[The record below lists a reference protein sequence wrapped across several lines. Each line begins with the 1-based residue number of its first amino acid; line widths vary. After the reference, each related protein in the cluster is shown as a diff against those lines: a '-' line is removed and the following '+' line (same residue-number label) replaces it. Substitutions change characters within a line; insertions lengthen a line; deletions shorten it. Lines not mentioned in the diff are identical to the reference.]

1 MGKRQKSTA
10 AASGTHV
17 PENKR
22 GSLVISVKGNEKVAP
37 GPSSKWNGL
46 SILHVEHEATLEER
60 KKSLI
65 ANVPILS
72 MVVSNGVKEAD
83 VMEGLVPMKFS
94 ANEPIITKGDTDT
107 RLYFIESGRV
117 IISKAVRI
125 KKYDDGATSSREEYE
140 YFGEYPFAMHG
151 EAQRTANVVAEGD
164 VRCFSMELS
173 ACNAL
178 LSSVQLLLHYRFLMR
193 EHGVLDNLNVFS
205 ALNPK
210 QRGRMLDLTML
221 KEYAD
226 GDYICKQGDCDDQY
240 FVIVEGTAKI
250 CIKNNGVDVELVRK
264 VPFQGFGEM
273 GLFGKARTADVIAVS
288 EVTCIV
294 INRESF
300 VKAQNF
306 VLDGDAESIA
316 ATNLSNEWELMRQV
330 ETLHENPHV
339 VAYLTR
345 FIRRFKRS
353 HNAKFMGK
361 TLYTDLFRRV
371 FHNPKLAL
379 EFPSISNKIDW
390 FDATSAMK
398 LIRYEAKRLMTSR
411 DPSKADTMAV
421 LHTEDLAFLGR
432 LTDTSSL
439 LDKFR
444 VADAPNTPEQK
455 YAMATQLAKIMEF
468 VSFKAGK
475 HIFKQNVVEG
485 KAYVVLSGVVN
496 IVLEDFGAT
505 TGTVGRSSA
514 PPNIIASLSAGDS
527 FGEMSLVTNMA
538 RSASAIAGT
547 DAELIL
553 IERRN
558 FARFFASRP
567 GFKIRHYIIDRADF
581 LARISFFA
589 KYDHKSCIR
598 LAYDMN
604 EVKFNGRH
612 IFVSEGQHA
621 SAFVIIKEGQV
632 GVYKSISTIVNP
644 TQPEKTDSGA
654 NVGTESTNNSCMLV
668 AYLGPGECIGL
679 STLQPAAVESATFVA
694 MTPIVALELADSKV
708 RRLETSVQDLIRKAL
723 GSRGQYEARTAMD
736 MASKGT
742 MLLCK
747 PAAPWCSVGDDK
759 SRLQH
764 HIDEREA
771 RNNSTSCTRI
781 MSILDESKNHWHE
794 GAENDRGNPGFLNEE
809 EVRDGALPVHELPQ
823 PTNNRVLLL
832 GSFLSKAMNSLHK
845 SSGIVSVAVSPAPT
859 SEKKLHKG
867 YCDTLADHDKI
878 QVKQDADKE
887 SVHKQHSHYPHSAI
901 DRQNAV
907 ADVTSDGKHWPT
919 QLNGACQHNH
929 GEDFDDVLQETSN
942 RYDVRYDNCAEDDD
956 AVSHMWQLDRIVT
969 DNLYL

>member
-1 MGKRQKSTA
+1 
-10 AASGTHV
+10 
-17 PENKR
+17 
-22 GSLVISVKGNEKVAP
+22 
-37 GPSSKWNGL
+37 
-46 SILHVEHEATLEER
+46 
-60 KKSLI
+60 
-65 ANVPILS
+65 

-140 YFGEYPFAMHG
+140 YFGSYCHSFPPNKVILHRIRGMLPGEYPFAMHG

-210 QRGRMLDLTML
+210 QRGRMLDLSML

-240 FVIVEGTAKI
+240 FVIVEVCQLALSWLLAWRGTAKI
-250 CIKNNGVDVELVRK
+250 CIKSNGVDVELVRK

-273 GLFGKARTADVIAVS
+273 GLFGKARTAGNADELCTPAV
-288 EVTCIV
+288 
-294 INRESF
+294 F
-300 VKAQNF
+300 VLTNIYRSQNF

-411 DPSKADTMAV
+411 DPSKTDTMAV

-708 RRLETSVQDLIRKAL
+708 RRLETS
-723 GSRGQYEARTAMD
+723 
-736 MASKGT
+736 
-742 MLLCK
+742 
-747 PAAPWCSVGDDK
+747 
-759 SRLQH
+759 
-764 HIDEREA
+764 
-771 RNNSTSCTRI
+771 
-781 MSILDESKNHWHE
+781 
-794 GAENDRGNPGFLNEE
+794 
-809 EVRDGALPVHELPQ
+809 
-823 PTNNRVLLL
+823 
-832 GSFLSKAMNSLHK
+832 
-845 SSGIVSVAVSPAPT
+845 
-859 SEKKLHKG
+859 KKLHKG

-878 QVKQDADKE
+878 QAKLDADKE
-887 SVHKQHSHYPHSAI
+887 SVHKQHSYYPHSAM

-907 ADVTSDGKHWPT
+907 ADVTSDGKHRPT
-919 QLNGACQHNH
+919 ELNGACQHND

-942 RYDVRYDNCAEDDD
+942 RYDIRYDNCAEDDD